1 MTPPRPSERETD
13 RSVLTVRVCCAML
26 YRDRVLCCIACCL
39 DPATDRIFLFTVSVY
54 QCTVYMVIG
63 DNYQVAVWFV
73 EVLVS
78 RSRHRAGLSGFY
90 CLDDLHLESQARL
103 GVVNSYLRYELV
115 SYTND

>member
-1 MTPPRPSERETD
+1 
-13 RSVLTVRVCCAML
+13 
-26 YRDRVLCCIACCL
+26 
-39 DPATDRIFLFTVSVY
+39 
-54 QCTVYMVIG
+54 MVIG

-78 RSRHRAGLSGFY
+78 RSRLRAGLSGFY

-115 SYTND
+115 SYTNEHIQGNGIGRSDDQNHCGGACGACVTCLVFGHHPDTFFTRAG